1 MIDIE
6 CLSRGLIAQCSIE
19 ALKDRFTKYCYKNYY
34 LKALIRLAIEIDK
47 EHDEYCHWA
56 NKKRGKH
63 MKHDHHLQAA
73 KHLEAAAKHHHI
85 AHKHHEA
92 GGHEAAAHHAHIAH
106 GHKLHAMEYHEH
118 ATKSHT
124 KNHSAHHPT

>member
-1 MIDIE
+1 LIDIE

-85 AHKHHEA
+85 AH
-92 GGHEAAAHHAHIAH
+92 

-124 KNHSAHHPT
+124 KNHSAHHHT